1 MDIAAEARTERRLA
15 AVLAADVVG
24 YSRLM
29 GKDEEGTL
37 FAFKAVRCEV
47 TDPKIHEHRGRIV
60 KTTGDGL
67 LVEFASV
74 VDAVR
79 CAVDIQRAMKLRQEL
94 EPVEDPICLR
104 IGVNV
109 ADIIPDDAD
118 IFGDGVNV
126 AARLEGLA
134 DPGGICVS
142 RSVRDQVR
150 DKLGC
155 GFEDLGRRQVKN
167 IARPVHVFR
176 IPLDTAGTSAAG
188 ADSNTAATPS
198 RRGIRLVAAMGIA
211 AAAVVA
217 AGVVGSQM
225 LPGTGAAPA
234 APVVEAAVFFDK
246 NQVGLSEA
254 ASASIRREAEFA
266 AAQPRRHSHGAG
278 ILLHRPK
285 RARGAESS
293 RRAARQPGP
302 RHAQGS
308 RGRRRPDQGRERMP
322 SRRPQSRRCQRN
334 QRAAEPAR
342 PFDPRLNAAALS
354 PNSSLV

>member
-1 MDIAAEARTERRLA
+1 
-15 AVLAADVVG
+15 
-24 YSRLM
+24 
-29 GKDEEGTL
+29 
-37 FAFKAVRCEV
+37 
-47 TDPKIHEHRGRIV
+47 V

-176 IPLDTAGTSAAG
+176 IPLDTAGASAAG
-188 ADSNTAATPS
+188 GDNQTAATRTRLRPH
-198 RRGIRLVAAMGIA
+198 LVAAMGV

-217 AGVVGSQM
+217 AGVGVSQM

-254 ASASIRREAEFA
+254 ASASIRREADSL
-266 AAQPRRHSHGAG
+266 RRNPGVTVTVRAYCSTDQSE
-278 ILLHRPK
+278 REEPK
-285 RARGAESS
+285 V
-293 RRAARQPGP
+293 
-302 RHAQGS
+302 
-308 RGRRRPDQGRERMP
+308 
-322 SRRPQSRRCQRN
+322 
-334 QRAAEPAR
+334 
-342 PFDPRLNAAALS
+342 LAALRANQVRDMLKEAGVAAGRIKVES
-354 PNSSLV
+354 ACRLGGPNPAGANETSEQQNRRVLLIRD